1 MGHWKMQQSL
11 LVTTAQFNEIC
22 SNEVLPA
29 YTNLRIHIYG
39 ICIISM
45 IVNNANES
53 KFWVLGSDNNKFSNY
68 VVTSDIQIY
77 YQLIK
82 KSRNAGAACLNA
94 NLYLAH

>member
-1 MGHWKMQQSL
+1 MQQSL

-22 SNEVLPA
+22 SNEVLPT
-29 YTNLRIHIYG
+29 YTNLRIHMYG

-53 KFWVLGSDNNKFSNY
+53 KWVFGSDNNQFSNY
-68 VVTSDIQIY
+68 VVTWDIQIY
-77 YQLIK
+77 CQLIK